1 MNVLVEACVTT
12 VDEARAAEGAGAH
25 RLELCRDLSV
35 DGLSQSAALVGLVL
49 EVVAIPVFVMIRPRA
64 GGFVYTSTEV
74 EEMLAEIQTLAAA
87 GAAGVV
93 CGLLA
98 AAGRVDAANT
108 RRLVEAA
115 RPLPVT
121 FHRAFDQAD
130 DQLRALEAVAE
141 AGVTCVLTGGGPGR
155 AIDQADRLAEL
166 VRMAGDSV
174 TVLAGGGVRGDHV
187 ADLIA
192 RTGATEVHARAAG
205 IPGIVQALRG

>member
-35 DGLSQSAALVGLVL
+35 DGLSPSAALVGLVL

-141 AGVTCVLTGGGPGR
+141 AGVTRILTGGGPGR

>member
-35 DGLSQSAALVGLVL
+35 DGLSPSAALVGLVL

-187 ADLIA
+187 DDLIA